1 MEIKTIQLR
10 CQTCGGM
17 MTVEDNNS
25 VLSCPYCGSKEL
37 IRESDDVVIER
48 IKNETY
54 KDVELNKLQY
64 EEQKEKRIEEKEMVQ
79 KFKKSGFSKIIIAAF
94 IICLLVCI
102 NSFSQVKIMPGIIA
116 LVQTVLF
123 ALAWLM
129 GMNIIKEKR
138 PNIHIVFAVIGFI
151 LIIPFFSANSK
162 LPTKS
167 QKYEW
172 PETGISTV
180 LPKPEAEKGNIVINS
195 NESFYISLDDVTEK
209 QYQNYLKEC
218 QERGFTVDSETDSY
232 GYTAYNFDGYKLT
245 LKYYNSLGELNID
258 LDAPINMKELKWPNS
273 DTARLLPIPKSSI
286 GHINWENSNGFFIY
300 VGNTSKDDFD
310 NYVDACKNNGFTV
323 DYKSGDKYYRS
334 NNADGYHLDLSY
346 EGNDTMSIEIKAP
359 NKTETKTEVTTSTET
374 TVAADNSDK
383 PQKNGFDEN
392 TAKKVISGNYI
403 ISIPNYW
410 KEDTPNELGMDY
422 RGYAETGGKVAM
434 LMITSATDTTDPATF
449 EVLYDDKDNM
459 IKGLTE
465 AMSNIGNCEFIGSDT
480 YETEEL
486 KGMSFNYNFTS
497 DEYGVDGKSTYVVFP
512 SEKDNKWIYISIIV
526 TSNTDY
532 RYDEDFEKILSAIKK
547 IDENSVT
554 ETKVSTSSSN
564 GVTPELK
571 AFLDEYEAFW
581 DEYVTFYKSY
591 MDSLSSG
598 DYLSMLSGYA
608 DMLEK
613 LDEYEEKLD
622 EMEKKLDEI
631 DEDELSAEDYA
642 YYLEVTTRI
651 YMKMLEMYQ

>member
-37 IRESDDVVIER
+37 IKESDDVTIER
-48 IKNETY
+48 IKNDTY
-54 KDVELNKLQY
+54 KDIELNKLQY
-64 EEQKEKRIEEKEMVQ
+64 EERKEKRLEEKEAAQ
-79 KFKKSGFSKIIIAAF
+79 KFKKSKLSRAILVFF
-94 IICLLVCI
+94 VICLLVCI
-102 NSFSQVKIMPGIIA
+102 ASFSSGKVLSGIVA
-116 LVQTVLF
+116 LIQIILL
-123 ALAWLM
+123 AIAWLM
-129 GMNIIKEKR
+129 GMQIIKEKR
-138 PNIHIVFAVIGFI
+138 PNLHIAAAIVAFI
-151 LIIPFFSANSK
+151 LIIPFFKANANYSK
-162 LPTKS
+162 S
-167 QKYEW
+167 RSKYEW

-180 LPKPEAEKGNIVINS
+180 LPEPEAKKGSIITNS
-195 NESFYISLDDVTEK
+195 NKSFYISLDDVTEK

-232 GYTAYNFDGYKLT
+232 GYTAYNSDGYKLSLT
-245 LKYYNSLGELNID
+245 YYNSLGELSID
-258 LDAPINMKELKWPNS
+258 LDAPIDMKELKWPNS
-273 DTARLLPIPKSSI
+273 DTAQLLPIPKSSI
-286 GHINWENSNGFFIY
+286 GYINWENSNGFFIY

-310 NYVDACKNNGFTV
+310 NYVDACKNKGFTV
-323 DYKSGDKYYRS
+323 DYSSGDNYYYS
-334 NNADGYHLDLSY
+334 DNANGYHLDLRY
-346 EGNDTMSIEIKAP
+346 EGNNTMSIGINAP
-359 NKTETKTEVTTSTET
+359 DKTETETDAKALTET
-374 TVAADNSDK
+374 TVVANNLDK

-392 TAKKVISGNYI
+392 TAKKVLSGNYI
-403 ISIPNYW
+403 ITIPNYW
-410 KEDTPNELGMDY
+410 KEDTPNESGMDY

-459 IKGLTE
+459 IKVLTKT
-465 AMSNIGNCEFIGSDT
+465 MSKLGNCEFIGSDT

-486 KGMSFNYNFTS
+486 KGMSFDYNFIS
-497 DEYGVDGKSTYVVFP
+497 DEYEVDGKGTYVVFP

-526 TSNTDY
+526 TNNADY
-532 RYDEDFEKILSAIKK
+532 SYDEDFEKILATIKK
-547 IDENSVT
+547 NDKNYIT
-554 ETKVSTSSSN
+554 ETTASTSSSN

-581 DEYVTFYKSY
+581 DEYVAFYKSY

-598 DYLSMLSGYA
+598 DYLSMLSSYA

-631 DEDELSAEDYA
+631 DEDELSDEDYA

-651 YMKMLEMYQ
+651 YLKMLEMYQ

>member
-79 KFKKSGFSKIIIAAF
+79 KFKKSGFSKVIIAAF

-102 NSFSQVKIMPGIIA
+102 NSFSQVKIMPSIIA

-162 LPTKS
+162 LPMKS

-218 QERGFTVDSETDSY
+218 QERGFTVDSKTDSY
-232 GYTAYNFDGYKLT
+232 GYTAYNSDGYKLSLT
-245 LKYYNSLGELNID
+245 YYNSLGELSID
-258 LDAPINMKELKWPNS
+258 LDAPIDMKELKWPNS
-273 DTARLLPIPKSSI
+273 DTAQLLPIPKSNI

-300 VGNTSKDDFD
+300 VGSTSKDDFD
-310 NYVDACKNNGFTV
+310 NYVDACKNKGFTV
-323 DYKSGDKYYRS
+323 DYSSGDNYYYS
-334 NNADGYHLDLSY
+334 DNATGYHLELRY
-346 EGNDTMSIEIKAP
+346 EGNDTMSIGLKAP
-359 NKTETKTEVTTSTET
+359 DKTETETNAKTATET

-403 ISIPNYW
+403 IPVPNYW
-410 KEDTPNELGMDY
+410 KEDTPNELGIDY
-422 RGYAETGGKVAM
+422 RGYAETGKKTAM
-434 LMITSATDTTDPATF
+434 LMIMSATDTDDPVTF
-449 EVLYDDKDNM
+449 EAQYDNKDNT
-459 IKGLTE
+459 IEALTE
-465 AMSNIGNCEFIGSDT
+465 AMSKFGRYEFISSDI

-486 KGMSFNYNFTS
+486 KGMSFDYSFTY
-497 DEYGVDGKSTYVVFP
+497 DEYGVDGKSTYVILP
-512 SEKDNKWIYISIIV
+512 SEKDSKWIYISIMV
-526 TSNTDY
+526 TDNTEY
-532 RYDEDFEKILSAIKK
+532 CYDDDFAKMLAAIKK
-547 IDENSVT
+547 NDENSIT
-554 ETKVSTSSSN
+554 ETNVSTSSSN

-581 DEYVTFYKSY
+581 DEYVEFYKGY

-622 EMEKKLDEI
+622 KMEKKLDEI

-651 YMKMLEMYQ
+651 YLKMLEMYQ